1 MTCWLLRARGR
12 VALAVSLAFSV
23 FSIPAGAQNLDSGYC
38 QLAPITDTRVGFA
51 GREIVREVVVELGQR
66 VARDDVLVR
75 LDPAGLPAR
84 LDRARAE
91 LRQAERAMDRANAL
105 EGVLVAEERDQRE
118 TDLAVRRA
126 TLREIELE
134 MQRLTLRA
142 PHGGVVVEIMAR
154 EGEILEDSI
163 AMRIVEL
170 SRLLVEA
177 DLPLG
182 RFRSFEPGDILRLA
196 SDTEGE
202 TEARITVVDPL
213 ADLASRSFR
222 IQAELDNPDG
232 LYTAGTTCVL
242 MDW

>member
-105 EGVLVAEERDQRE
+105 EGCWSQKSVTSAKPILQCGG
-118 TDLAVRRA
+118 
-126 TLREIELE
+126 
-134 MQRLTLRA
+134 
-142 PHGGVVVEIMAR
+142 PHCGKSNWRCKG
-154 EGEILEDSI
+154 
-163 AMRIVEL
+163 
-170 SRLLVEA
+170 
-177 DLPLG
+177 
-182 RFRSFEPGDILRLA
+182 
-196 SDTEGE
+196 
-202 TEARITVVDPL
+202 
-213 ADLASRSFR
+213 
-222 IQAELDNPDG
+222 
-232 LYTAGTTCVL
+232 
-242 MDW
+242 

>member
-1 MTCWLLRARGR
+1 MTCWFSRGR
-12 VALAVSLAFSV
+12 AKAVLIVGLTLSAFAN
-23 FSIPAGAQNLDSGYC
+23 PAGAQDLDSGYC

-51 GREIVREVVVELGQR
+51 GREIVREVAVELGQR

-84 LDRARAE
+84 LERARAE
-91 LRQAERAMDRANAL
+91 LRQAERAMERANAL

-126 TLREIELE
+126 TLLEIELE

-142 PHGGVVVEIMAR
+142 PHSGIIVEIMAR
-154 EGEILEDSI
+154 EGELLEDSVAI
-163 AMRIVEL
+163 RVVEL

-177 DLPLG
+177 DMPLV
-182 RFRSFEPGDILRLA
+182 RFGSFELDQILRLET
-196 SDTEGE
+196 DTGGE
-202 TEARITVVDPL
+202 AEARITFVDPL

-222 IQAELDNPDG
+222 IRAELDNDERRHMP
-232 LYTAGTTCVL
+232 GTTCIL
-242 MDW
+242 LD